1 MGWGNMIWRLSRKD
15 MSRQL
20 NLKVDYEITGLA
32 VLSFVVGCLHGY
44 IAALVE

>member
-1 MGWGNMIWRLSRKD
+1 MYIVTKGGSKVEID
-15 MSRQL
+15 E

-32 VLSFVVGCLHGY
+32 VLSFVVGCLYCY